1 MTAEVVAVVKM
12 YKDVKTASSSS
23 SSGSFCTVFG
33 RYTPWHR
40 LARGC
45 GRSQDEVKTKSTHFG
60 EVRVRV
66 RSG

>member
-1 MTAEVVAVVKM
+1 MTAEVVAVVKIH
-12 YKDVKTASSSS
+12 KDVKTASSSS

-33 RYTPWHR
+33 RSTPWHR